1 MRDYR
6 PSTHR
11 RTVAHDAVWE
21 DGRATADARLT
32 AHPGATSQQ
41 RAWRDNGARSDD
53 DIVFHHRVGVD
64 ESPHAELCVGTDVA
78 ADKNLHTIVDHRAVR
93 YVRARMKER
102 RQAQAGIPH
111 AFNRLEPT
119 GRLPEAKKDPLDSL
133 GAQLAEVFARGGD
146 PEAPHPSSAVL
157 NVVVDKAHDD

>member
-1 MRDYR
+1 MRNYR
-6 PSTHR
+6 PSPHR

-21 DGRATADARLT
+21 DGRSTADARLT
-32 AHPGATSQQ
+32 ADPGAASQQ

-64 ESPHAELCVGTDVA
+64 ESPQGDLCVGTDVA
-78 ADKNLHTIVDHRAVR
+78 ADQNLHAIVDLRAGR
-93 YVRARMKER
+93 YVCARMKER

-133 GAQLAEVFARGGD
+133 GAQLAEVFARGGH
-146 PEAPHPSSAVL
+146 PEVSNPASAVL
-157 NVVVDKAHDD
+157 DVVVDKAHDD